1 MDFGSD
7 KLVDLWQDC
16 SNENG
21 VWILGNLSGSS
32 NIYKLDIVNN
42 RLSIIDS
49 VTGTVEQV
57 VDIFSGF
64 LAFDQPE
71 IATGPGLIAKE
82 IKYCF
87 NKNLHSVSVSVT
99 FNPI

>member
-21 VWILGNLSGSS
+21 VWILGNLYGSS
-32 NIYKLDIVNN
+32 NIYKLDIVKN

-49 VTGTVEQV
+49 LTGKFEHI
-57 VDIFSGF
+57 VDIFSG
-64 LAFDQPE
+64 LLTFDQPE
-71 IATGPGLIAKE
+71 IATGPGSIPRKRNFLNE
-82 IKYCF
+82 SYF
-87 NKNLHSVSVSVT
+87 
-99 FNPI
+99 F

>member
-21 VWILGNLSGSS
+21 VWILGNLYGSS
-32 NIYKLDIVNN
+32 SIYKLDIVKN

-49 VTGTVEQV
+49 STGRSEHI
-57 VDIFSGF
+57 VDIFSE
-64 LAFDQPE
+64 LLIFDQPE
-71 IATGPGLIAKE
+71 IATGPGSIPRK
-82 IKYCF
+82 
-87 NKNLHSVSVSVT
+87 
-99 FNPI
+99 